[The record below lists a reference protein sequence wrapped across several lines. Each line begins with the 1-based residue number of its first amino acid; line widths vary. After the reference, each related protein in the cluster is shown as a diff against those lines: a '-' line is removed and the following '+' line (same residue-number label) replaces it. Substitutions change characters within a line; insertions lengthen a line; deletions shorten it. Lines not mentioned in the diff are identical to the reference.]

1 MSPSEYDE
9 QQAVEDY
16 ICKFY
21 RKYLTPIET
30 RGILMTNGGV
40 YPEGSPQAKKADR
53 LAGPIENIDELKAAL
68 SDGVDAIRTRA
79 TNRILAEHADE
90 VRFNRCS
97 KCERIVRTPL
107 AKQCLWCGHDWH

>member
-53 LAGPIENIDELKAAL
+53 
-68 SDGVDAIRTRA
+68 
-79 TNRILAEHADE
+79 
-90 VRFNRCS
+90 
-97 KCERIVRTPL
+97 
-107 AKQCLWCGHDWH
+107 